1 MYNLSKEEK
10 LDFILKKQKELNIS
24 ATLISKNTKLTEAG
38 VQRILKGISKSPHES
53 SLNAILEFFER
64 KVSGTENNKVEENKP
79 APYKKEPINFD
90 IEKNPLVI
98 CLNEKNNLTKEI
110 MKLQGLLRKNKI
122 DFKDIFNEE

>member
-38 VQRILKGISKSPHES
+38 VQRILKGISKSPQES

-64 KVSGTENNKVEENKP
+64 KVSGSENNKVEENKP
-79 APYKKEPINFD
+79 ATYEKEPVNFD